1 MKLDSKLESWEVVK
15 PLMKSKPALLLGNG
29 ASLAVWEKFQYAS
42 LFDMACDTSKLLHL
56 SKEDREVF
64 RHLDDT
70 RNFEQVLS
78 SLAVAKR
85 INQICGL
92 ETWQISE
99 RYENIRNCL
108 FAAVSEI
115 HLPYANLRD
124 EVKQAIRAEL
134 GDYKAVFTTNYD
146 LTVYWSYMN
155 DQKPFKDFFWGS
167 GGENVFDPGDAA
179 LFDETTVI
187 YYMHGALHLY
197 KGKDN
202 YTYKH
207 VSLDSGA
214 SLLELIRKSKEIP
227 LFISEGSS
235 RDKKAAILD
244 NSYLAFAYRRFCENR
259 VPLVVFGQSL
269 NEEYDNHIVEAIQRM
284 RGYGKTTATNVAKF
298 AVAFSVYPGND
309 VRIVRFKARMME
321 LFHDK
326 QLHFFDSRTHPL
338 GNPGLRVG

>member
-1 MKLDSKLESWEVVK
+1 MKLDSKLHSWEDVK
-15 PLMKSKPALLLGNG
+15 PLMRNKPVLLLGNG
-29 ASLAVWEKFQYAS
+29 ASLAVWDKFQYSS
-42 LFDMACDTSKLLHL
+42 LFDMACDTSKPLHL
-56 SKEDREVF
+56 TREDREVF

-85 INQICGL
+85 INQICDL
-92 ETWQISE
+92 ETYRITE

-108 FAAVSEI
+108 FSAVSEI
-115 HLPYANLRD
+115 HLPYARLCD

-134 GDYKAVFTTNYD
+134 GNYKFVFTTNYD
-146 LTVYWSYMN
+146 LTLYWSYM
-155 DQKPFKDFFWGS
+155 DDDKKFKDYFWGN
-167 GGENVFDPGDAA
+167 GVDNIFDPGNAV
-179 LFDETTVI
+179 LFDDTTVI
-187 YYMHGALHLY
+187 YYLHGALHLY
-197 KGKDN
+197 KGRDH

-207 VSLDSGA
+207 VSSDTGA
-214 SLLELIRKSKEIP
+214 SLLELIRRSKEIP

-244 NSYLAFAYRRFCENR
+244 NNYLAFAYRRFCENR

-338 GNPGLRVG
+338 GNPGLGVG